1 MFFWLEITMLPCMYK
16 QLFDVD
22 CPMCGAQRSLVAA
35 LKGDLATSFYL
46 YPPLV
51 PVLVLIVLSLL
62 WLVSKRIVSSKF
74 LVPYAWSV
82 LALVMISYI
91 FKLIFHP
98 HSLTN

>member
-1 MFFWLEITMLPCMYK
+1 MYK
-16 QLFDVD
+16 QLFHLD
-22 CPMCGAQRSLVAA
+22 CPMCGAQRSLAAA
-35 LKGDLATSFYL
+35 LKGDLATSFHL

-91 FKLIFHP
+91 IKLILHP
-98 HSLTN
+98 HSFTT